1 MSYRRA
7 MSMLSMSVVAI
18 GLFAGCKWAPKA
30 GRPDPLPLEDY
41 PQITVLEGLHR
52 AVMISDVNEDQGP
65 PLAVRVMVRNRTH
78 DDERTIQYRF
88 IFSDAS
94 GKREAAE
101 ADWHVKH
108 LPARTLVEISGNAL
122 DSRYTQWQLE
132 IRPAH

>member
-7 MSMLSMSVVAI
+7 TLVLSLSGVVL
-18 GLFAGCKWAPKA
+18 GLLAGCKWAPKA

-41 PQITVLEGLHR
+41 PQIAVLEGLHR
-52 AVMISDVNEDQGP
+52 AVMISDVQEDNGP

-88 IFSDAS
+88 IFSDDH
-94 GKREAAE
+94 GKRETAE
-101 ADWHVKH
+101 PDWHVKH

-122 DSRYTQWQLE
+122 DDSYTQWQLE

>member
-1 MSYRRA
+1 MSNRRA
-7 MSMLSMSVVAI
+7 MLLLSMSAVAL
-18 GLFAGCKWAPKA
+18 GWMAGCKWAQHA
-30 GRPDPLPLEDY
+30 GRQDPLALEDY
-41 PQITVLEGLHR
+41 PQISVLEGLHR
-52 AVMISDVNEDQGP
+52 AVMISDVQEDKGP

-78 DDERTIQYRF
+78 DDERTVQYRF

-101 ADWHVKH
+101 PDWHLKH

-122 DSRYTQWQLE
+122 DSRYTQWLLE